1 MKINAPIFKPLFWV
15 SRRASW
21 VCRFWGRGIAINRW
35 LMEHEWLAFDRAVQ
49 IQTWLI
55 VRIHYEQK
63 YSCRVHLKVLESCF
77 ASGDIP
83 SLPST
88 LEYFQD
94 LRSLYAEGRYETMLI
109 QLYQLDRK
117 SEMKDVR
124 EQGTL
129 KWKNERWHN

>member
-1 MKINAPIFKPLFWV
+1 MKLDLPVFKPLFWT
-15 SRRASW
+15 SRRALW

-49 IQTWLI
+49 IQSWLI
-55 VRIHYEQK
+55 DRIHAEQK
-63 YSCRVHLKVLESCF
+63 HSCRVHLWVLETCF

-88 LEYFQD
+88 LAYFQG

-109 QLYQLDRK
+109 QLYQLDRLDHVDDIEDDTSTQM
-117 SEMKDVR
+117 SEP
-124 EQGTL
+124 
-129 KWKNERWHN
+129 